1 MLGVAGRLVNVFS
14 REARPCKTGR
24 ARRRKFFVTLVLS
37 VTRST
42 PTPPPLSHEW
52 PSARAVI
59 PPPSFLLPAYMET
72 TTHRTA
78 NDIAV
83 TVRRPDT
90 QAAVPVIILCHGFC
104 GIQELLLPGFAET
117 FVGSGYAAVTFDY
130 RGFGASGG
138 EQGRLIPAMQIE
150 DIHTVIGFVKGLPG
164 IDASRV
170 GLWGTSLGG
179 GHVLAAAAADP
190 SIKAVVSQLGFADGE
205 QAVTRNMTEEEKQ
218 ALVATLERMHEK
230 KQSTGREMFVP
241 VTKVLTDPQ
250 SKAFVEEYRQR
261 YPAMDIKIPFLTVR
275 EMLNYKPAVYA
286 ARVACPV
293 LVVIAGEDEVNPPD
307 YGREL
312 FAALGSPVKK
322 LHVEETA
329 GHYGMYEGPHFESS
343 IDVQLHWFREHL

>member
-1 MLGVAGRLVNVFS
+1 M
-14 REARPCKTGR
+14 
-24 ARRRKFFVTLVLS
+24 
-37 VTRST
+37 
-42 PTPPPLSHEW
+42 
-52 PSARAVI
+52 
-59 PPPSFLLPAYMET
+59 
-72 TTHRTA
+72 
-78 NDIAV
+78 
-83 TVRRPDT
+83 
-90 QAAVPVIILCHGFC
+90 
-104 GIQELLLPGFAET
+104 
-117 FVGSGYAAVTFDY
+117 
-130 RGFGASGG
+130 
-138 EQGRLIPAMQIE
+138 
-150 DIHTVIGFVKGLPG
+150 
-164 IDASRV
+164 
-170 GLWGTSLGG
+170 
-179 GHVLAAAAADP
+179 
-190 SIKAVVSQLGFADGE
+190 VSQLGFADGE

-293 LVVIAGEDEVNPPD
+293 LVVIAGKDEVNPPD
-307 YGREL
+307 YGSEL